1 MRGSQNMFT
10 VVSISTKFSLC
21 LHLGLVELIFS
32 EYNKTSLEMPDH
44 FFFFHNE
51 ES

>member
-1 MRGSQNMFT
+1 MFT
-10 VVSISTKFSLC
+10 VGSISTKFSLC
-21 LHLGLVELIFS
+21 LHCGLVELIFS
-32 EYNKTSLEMPDH
+32 EYNKVSSEMPEQI